1 MKKLITK
8 IRHKLIRA
16 LGGEIPVPIKK
27 PLIITETVPLS
38 VIEAR
43 TYVPAEKYKAMGMIL
58 PNGERQAIE
67 SKLAETIGK
76 DIVEKCGIKQGYNR
90 DTDMYVF
97 RVAVEVTGRSIKKAE
112 TCVVCG
118 VIIPEGRQVCPKCE
132 KDVK

>member
-43 TYVPAEKYKAMGMIL
+43 TYVPAEKYKAMEMIL
-58 PNGERQAIE
+58 PNGERQAIFHGF
-67 SKLAETIGK
+67 L
-76 DIVEKCGIKQGYNR
+76 
-90 DTDMYVF
+90 
-97 RVAVEVTGRSIKKAE
+97 
-112 TCVVCG
+112 
-118 VIIPEGRQVCPKCE
+118 
-132 KDVK
+132 